1 MNFRFFYKLIKKFL
15 LRKNQSSKN
24 KKYKFFILS
33 QISYANKTF

>member
-15 LRKNQSSKN
+15 LRKKSSKN